1 MLVPSTRLFQA
12 GEVETGAYL
21 NSAVT
26 NLGNFMLGKPIA
38 QMRQTVAQTF
48 TNSTAAAV
56 TFTTE
61 DVDRDNG
68 HSNSVNTSRYTAQT
82 AGWYRISGA
91 TSFASNT
98 TGVRAA
104 YWYLNGSQ
112 LSLTQAVTRST
123 LIAGIMSLIMPTI
136 LQYLN
141 VGDYMELWAFQ
152 SSGGNLASDA
162 SSGYQP
168 YFMLEWIST

>member
-123 LIAGIMSLIMPTI
+123 LIAGLYEPYYANNFAVPKCGRLHGI
-136 LQYLN
+136 
-141 VGDYMELWAFQ
+141 VGVPKFWRQLGF
-152 SSGGNLASDA
+152 
-162 SSGYQP
+162 
-168 YFMLEWIST
+168 